1 MNLEDKLD
9 AIFDALPRNTW
20 ALRSLEEGWMT
31 EDGVEYD
38 TLSYTAVDDGINE
51 LYCFTPDWYEK
62 PLEYRKL
69 DLLSY
74 IYQGVN
80 P

>member
-20 ALRSLEEGWMT
+20 ALRGITQGWMT
-31 EDGVEYD
+31 TDGVEYD
-38 TLSYTAVDDGINE
+38 TLSYMSVDDEIDE
-51 LYCFTPDWYEK
+51 LHCFTLDWYTK
-62 PLEYRKL
+62 PLEDRKL
-69 DLLSY
+69 DLLRY
-74 IYQGVN
+74 IYQDVN